1 MTITCTNVQI
11 VKGDRM
17 EMKDDK
23 RLLIKICKMYYEEDL
38 TQSQIAKAT
47 GIYRTTVGRM
57 LKKAREE
64 GIVKITI
71 DDNVGAHYDLERELE
86 QLLGLK
92 EVFICETKPGQTAEE
107 KKKSVGKAGA
117 DMLKRVIK
125 DGDTVGFAWGTTM
138 AGMIGEFHGVR
149 KRSASFVPLVG
160 GPGTMD
166 TKYHVNSIVYSIASD
181 FGGTPYFIDAAA
193 VVEKKETKDEIV
205 KSHYFK
211 KIEGLWNGLT
221 VAAVGI
227 GAPVSS
233 SNMIWTGFYGD
244 EDMERLKEKHAVG
257 DICSRF
263 FDRSGKLIDTEIND
277 RTIAIDINRLKD
289 LEYSIGLA
297 ESREKVPSIIGAAK
311 GRYINVLVTT
321 AETAREIAAE
331 VKNKT

>member
-1 MTITCTNVQI
+1 MTSICTNVQS
-11 VKGDRM
+11 VKGDHM
-17 EMKDDK
+17 EIRDDN
-23 RLLIKICKMYYEEDL
+23 RLLVKICKMYYEEDL

-71 DDNVGAHYDLERELE
+71 DDHVGVYYDLERELE

-92 EVFICETKPGQTAEE
+92 EVYICETKPQQTAEE
-107 KKKSVGKAGA
+107 KKKSVGRAGA
-117 DMLKRVIK
+117 DILKRVIK

-149 KRSASFVPLVG
+149 QRSASFVPLVG

-181 FGGTPYFIDAAA
+181 FGGTPHFIDAAA

-205 KSHYFK
+205 KSHYFQ
-211 KIEGLWNGLT
+211 KIERLWKNLT

-227 GAPVSS
+227 GAPFSS

-244 EDMERLKEKHAVG
+244 RDMERLKEKHAVG

-263 FDRSGKLIDTEIND
+263 FDRSGTLVDTEIND

-289 LEYSIGLA
+289 LKYSIGLA
-297 ESREKVPSIIGAAK
+297 ESREKVPSIIAAAK
-311 GRYINVLVTT
+311 GRYINILVTT
-321 AETAREIAAE
+321 AETASEIAAE
-331 VKNKT
+331 VKKEI

>member
-1 MTITCTNVQI
+1 
-11 VKGDRM
+11 M
-17 EMKDDK
+17 ETDDK
-23 RLLIKICKMYYEEDL
+23 RLLIKICKMYYEEDM

-71 DDNVGAHYDLERELE
+71 DDHVGAYYDMERELE

-92 EVFICETKPGQTAEE
+92 EVYICETISQQTAAE
-107 KKKSVGKAGA
+107 KKKSVGKGGA
-117 DMLKRVIK
+117 AILKRVIK

-138 AGMIGEFHGVR
+138 AGMIGEFHGAK
-149 KRSASFVPLVG
+149 KRNASFVPLVG

-166 TKYHVNSIVYSIASD
+166 TKYHVNSIVYSIAGD

-211 KIEGLWNGLT
+211 KIQALWDRLT
-221 VAAVGI
+221 VATVGI
-227 GAPVSS
+227 GAPFSS

-244 EDMERLKEKHAVG
+244 KDRESLKEQHAVG

-263 FDRSGKLIDTEIND
+263 FDHSGKLLDTEINN
-277 RTIAIDINRLKD
+277 RTIAIDINRLRN

-311 GRYINVLVTT
+311 GKYINILVTT
-321 AETAREIAAE
+321 AETAQDIIEE
-331 VKNKT
+331 VKKT

>member
-1 MTITCTNVQI
+1 
-11 VKGDRM
+11 M

-23 RLLIKICKMYYEEDL
+23 RLLIKVCKMYYEEDM
-38 TQSQIAKAT
+38 TQSQIANAT

-71 DDNVGAHYDLERELE
+71 DDHVGTHYDLERELE

-92 EVFICETKPGQTAEE
+92 EVYICDAKPEQTAED
-107 KKKSVGKAGA
+107 KKKLVGKAGA
-117 DMLKRVIK
+117 EILKRVVK

-138 AGMIGEFHGVR
+138 AGMIGEFHGVK

-160 GPGTMD
+160 GPGAMD
-166 TKYHVNSIVYSIASD
+166 TKYHVNSIVYSIAGD

-193 VVEKKETKDEIV
+193 VVEKKETKEEIV

-211 KIEGLWNGLT
+211 KIESLWNGLT

-227 GAPVSS
+227 GAPLSS

-244 EDMERLKEKHAVG
+244 QDIERLEAKQAVG

-263 FDRSGKLIDTEIND
+263 FDRSGALVETEIHN
-277 RTIAIDINRLKD
+277 RTIAIDINRLKN

-297 ESREKVPSIIGAAK
+297 ESHEKVPSIIGAAK
-311 GRYINVLVTT
+311 GRYINILVTT
-321 AETAREIAAE
+321 AETAREIAEE
-331 VKNKT
+331 VRNQL